1 MVTEIPDSLSCFLD
15 SKAQD
20 SAFHKQNF
28 PEFRII
34 QAKTCRIPESGVPY
48 TRRVSRTRRCI
59 FILYPFFFRG
69 SLTYRGYYMPARGY
83 EFYLRVFNSISHSGY
98 RVEHERIQFVSTSGL
113 IIFCLLYRHRWRD
126 AVILFFY
133 RLRLKLPW
141 QPWYLHM
148 WRIKIVSSLDTKFSS
163 LEKSWYSI
171 GTCISLIIKMMI
183 LETLNS
189 AK

>member
-20 SAFHKQNF
+20 STFHKQNF

-69 SLTYRGYYMPARGY
+69 SLTYREYYMPARGY
-83 EFYLRVFNSISHSGY
+83 EYYLRVLNSICHSGY

-133 RLRLKLPW
+133 RLRLKLP
-141 QPWYLHM
+141 
-148 WRIKIVSSLDTKFSS
+148 
-163 LEKSWYSI
+163 
-171 GTCISLIIKMMI
+171 
-183 LETLNS
+183 
-189 AK
+189 